1 MAGPYTG
8 LRGGIMKRLVF
19 LFLFLCGFASTALAQ
34 DRLRVVT
41 TSPDLRSLAKAVG
54 AERVIVSS
62 LVPPGER
69 VEYYQ
74 PRLQDVAILKGARAV
89 VRAGSAID
97 PWFDK
102 LLARAAQKNGRTGIE
117 RGEEGHIDASIA
129 VANDPLGVAAGFA
142 LSRRASRGSP
152 NLHYW
157 LDPTT
162 ADSITAEI
170 VKTFSKLDPAN
181 KQYFESNRQAFLDR
195 LNSKISEWT
204 SRLAPLR
211 GEPIVAFWDDW
222 SFFADRFGLNIVE
235 FIVLR
240 DRAHPKRWHM
250 RDVTKLIKEKNI
262 KLIIS
267 EAGQPERHVSR
278 IAKQTG
284 AKVVELAGSVGM
296 LPNTEDYI
304 SMFDANVHALLTA
317 YGAK

>member
-1 MAGPYTG
+1 
-8 LRGGIMKRLVF
+8 MKRLAFLFVF
-19 LFLFLCGFASTALAQ
+19 LCASVSTGWAQ

-41 TSPDLRSLAKAVG
+41 TSADLRSLVKAVG

-69 VEYYQ
+69 VEDYQ

-102 LLARAAQKNGRTGIE
+102 LLTRAAQKNGRTGIE
-117 RGEEGHIDASIA
+117 RGEDGHIDASIA
-129 VANDPLGVAAGFA
+129 IANDPRGVAAGFA
-142 LSRRASRGSP
+142 LTRRASRGTP

-157 LDPTT
+157 LDPKT
-162 ADSITAEI
+162 AEPITAEI
-170 VKTFSKLDPAN
+170 LKVMSALDPAN
-181 KQYFESNRQAFLDR
+181 RQYYENNRRAFLER
-195 LNSKISEWT
+195 LGYKISEWT
-204 SRLAPLR
+204 NRLAPLR
-211 GEPIVAFWDDW
+211 GEPLVAFWDDW
-222 SFFADRFGLNIVE
+222 DYFADRFGLNIVD

-250 RDVTKLIKEKNI
+250 RDLTKLMKEKKI

-267 EAGQPERHVSR
+267 EAGQPERHVKR

-296 LPNTEDYI
+296 LPNTDDYI
-304 SMFDANVHALLTA
+304 ALFDANVHALVTA
-317 YGAK
+317 HGAK

>member
-1 MAGPYTG
+1 
-8 LRGGIMKRLVF
+8 MKRLAF
-19 LFLFLCGFASTALAQ
+19 LFIFLCGFASASWAQ

-41 TSPDLRSLAKAVG
+41 TSADLRSLVKAVG

-69 VEYYQ
+69 VEDYQ
-74 PRLQDVAILKGARAV
+74 PRLQDVPILKGARAV
-89 VRAGSAID
+89 VRAGSGID

-102 LLARAAQKNGRTGIE
+102 LLARAAKKNGRTGIE
-117 RGEEGHIDASIA
+117 RGEGGHIDASIA
-129 VANDPLGVAAGFA
+129 IANDPLGISAGFA
-142 LSRRASRGSP
+142 QTRRASRGSP

-157 LDPTT
+157 LDPKT
-162 ADSITAEI
+162 ADTITAEI
-170 VKTFSKLDPAN
+170 LKTFSTLDPAN
-181 KQYFESNRQAFLDR
+181 RQYYENNRRAFLDR
-195 LNSKISEWT
+195 LNSKLSEWT

-222 SFFADRFGLNIVE
+222 GFFADRFGLNIVD

-250 RDVTKLIKEKNI
+250 RDVTKLMKDKKI

-267 EAGQPERHVSR
+267 EAGQPERHVNR
-278 IAKQTG
+278 IARQTG

-296 LPNTEDYI
+296 LPNTDDYI
-304 SMFDANVHALLTA
+304 ALFDANVHALVTA
-317 YGAK
+317 HGEK

>member
-1 MAGPYTG
+1 MAGLYNA
-8 LRGGIMKRLVF
+8 LRGWIMKRLAF
-19 LFLFLCGFASTALAQ
+19 LIIFLCGFATTSWAQ

-41 TSPDLRSLAKAVG
+41 TSADLRSLVKAVG

-69 VEYYQ
+69 VENYQ
-74 PRLQDVAILKGARAV
+74 PRLQDVAILRGARAV

-102 LLARAAQKNGRTGIE
+102 LLARSAQKNGRTGIE
-117 RGEEGHIDASIA
+117 RGEGGHIDASIA
-129 VANDPLGVAAGFA
+129 IANDPRGVAAGFA
-142 LSRRASRGSP
+142 QTRRASRGSP

-157 LDPTT
+157 LDPKT
-162 ADSITAEI
+162 AEPITAEI
-170 VKTFSKLDPAN
+170 LKTFSTLDPAN
-181 KQYFESNRQAFLDR
+181 KQYYESNRRAFLDR
-195 LNSKISEWT
+195 LNMKLSEWT
-204 SRLAPLR
+204 HRLQPLR

-222 SFFADRFGLNIVE
+222 DYFAARFGLNIVD

-250 RDVTKLIKEKNI
+250 RDVTKLMKDKNI

-267 EAGQPERHVSR
+267 EAGQPERHVNR

-296 LPNTEDYI
+296 LPNTDDYI
-304 SMFDANVHALLTA
+304 ALFDANVHALVTA
-317 YGAK
+317 HGGK

>member
-1 MAGPYTG
+1 
-8 LRGGIMKRLVF
+8 MKRLAFLFVF
-19 LFLFLCGFASTALAQ
+19 LCASVSTGWAQ

-41 TSPDLRSLAKAVG
+41 TSPDLRSLVKAVG

-69 VEYYQ
+69 VEDYQ
-74 PRLQDVAILKGARAV
+74 PRLQDVPILKGARAV
-89 VRAGSAID
+89 VRAGSGID

-102 LLARAAQKNGRTGIE
+102 LLARAAKKNGRTGIE
-117 RGEEGHIDASIA
+117 RGEDGHIDASIA
-129 VANDPLGVAAGFA
+129 IANDPLGISAGFA
-142 LSRRASRGSP
+142 QTRRASRGGS

-157 LDPTT
+157 LDPKT
-162 ADSITAEI
+162 ADAITAEI
-170 VKTFSKLDPAN
+170 LKTFSTLDPPN
-181 KQYFESNRQAFLDR
+181 KQYYENNRRAFLER
-195 LNSKISEWT
+195 LTYKINEWT

-222 SFFADRFGLNIVE
+222 SFFADRFGLNIVD

-250 RDVTKLIKEKNI
+250 RDVTKLMKEKKI

-267 EAGQPERHVSR
+267 EAGQPERHVNR
-278 IAKQTG
+278 IARQTG

-296 LPNTEDYI
+296 LPNTDDYI
-304 SMFDANVHALLTA
+304 ALFDANVHALVTA
-317 YGAK
+317 HGGK

>member
-1 MAGPYTG
+1 
-8 LRGGIMKRLVF
+8 MKRLAF
-19 LFLFLCGFASTALAQ
+19 LFIFLCGFASASWAQ

-41 TSPDLRSLAKAVG
+41 TSADLRSLVKAVG

-69 VEYYQ
+69 VEDYQ
-74 PRLQDVAILKGARAV
+74 PRLQDIAILKGARAV
-89 VRAGSAID
+89 VRAGSGID

-102 LLARAAQKNGRTGIE
+102 LLARAAKKNGRTGIE
-117 RGEEGHIDASIA
+117 RGEGGHIDASIA
-129 VANDPLGVAAGFA
+129 IANDPLGISAGFA
-142 LSRRASRGSP
+142 QTRRASRGSP

-157 LDPTT
+157 LDPKT
-162 ADSITAEI
+162 ADTITAEI
-170 VKTFSKLDPAN
+170 LKTFSTLDPAN
-181 KQYFESNRQAFLDR
+181 RQYYENNRRAFLDR
-195 LNSKISEWT
+195 LNSKLSEWT

-222 SFFADRFGLNIVE
+222 GFFADRFGLNIVD

-250 RDVTKLIKEKNI
+250 RDVTKLMKEKKI

-267 EAGQPERHVSR
+267 EAGQPERHVNR
-278 IAKQTG
+278 IARQTG

-296 LPNTEDYI
+296 LPNTDDYI
-304 SMFDANVHALLTA
+304 ALFDANVHALVTA
-317 YGAK
+317 HGEK

>member
-1 MAGPYTG
+1 
-8 LRGGIMKRLVF
+8 MKRLAFFV
-19 LFLFLCGFASTALAQ
+19 LFLCGFVSTGFAQ

-41 TSPDLRSLAKAVG
+41 TSADLRSLVKAVG

-69 VEYYQ
+69 VEDYQ
-74 PRLQDVAILKGARAV
+74 PRLQDVPILKGARAV
-89 VRAGSAID
+89 VRAGAGID

-117 RGEEGHIDASIA
+117 RGEGGHIDASIA
-129 VANDPLGVAAGFA
+129 IANDPRGIAAGFA
-142 LSRRASRGSP
+142 QTRRGSRGSA

-157 LDPTT
+157 LDPKT
-162 ADSITAEI
+162 ADPITAEI
-170 VKTFSKLDPAN
+170 LKTISALDPVN
-181 KQYFESNRQAFLDR
+181 KQYYENNRRAFLDR
-195 LNSKISEWT
+195 LNSKLGEWT

-222 SFFADRFGLNIVE
+222 DYFADRFGLNIVE

-250 RDVTKLIKEKNI
+250 RDVTKLMKEKNI

-267 EAGQPERHVSR
+267 EAGQPERHVNR

-296 LPNTEDYI
+296 LPNTDDYI
-304 SMFDANVHALLTA
+304 ALFDANVHALVTA
-317 YGAK
+317 HGRK

>member
-1 MAGPYTG
+1 
-8 LRGGIMKRLVF
+8 MKRLAFLLVF
-19 LFLFLCGFASTALAQ
+19 LCASASTSWAQ

-41 TSPDLRSLAKAVG
+41 TSPDLRSLVKAVG

-69 VEYYQ
+69 VEDYQ
-74 PRLQDVAILKGARAV
+74 PRLQDVAILKDARAV
-89 VRAGSAID
+89 VRAGSGID

-117 RGEEGHIDASIA
+117 RGEGGHIDASLAI
-129 VANDPLGVAAGFA
+129 ANDPLGVSAGFA
-142 LSRRASRGSP
+142 QTLRASRGSA

-157 LDPTT
+157 LDPKT

-170 VKTFSKLDPAN
+170 LKTFSALDPVN
-181 KQYFESNRQAFLDR
+181 KQYYENNRRAFLER
-195 LNSKISEWT
+195 LNYKITEWS

-211 GEPIVAFWDDW
+211 GEPLVAFWDDW
-222 SFFADRFGLNIVE
+222 SYFAHRFGLNIVE

-250 RDVTKLIKEKNI
+250 RDVTNLMKEKKI

-267 EAGQPERHVSR
+267 EAGQPERHVNR
-278 IAKQTG
+278 IARQTG
-284 AKVVELAGSVGM
+284 ARVVELAGSVGM
-296 LPNTEDYI
+296 LPNTDDYI
-304 SMFDANVHALLTA
+304 ALFDANVNALVTAHA
-317 YGAK
+317 KK

>member
-1 MAGPYTG
+1 
-8 LRGGIMKRLVF
+8 MKRLVF
-19 LFLFLCGFASTALAQ
+19 LFFFLCGFATTGFAQ

-41 TSPDLRSLAKAVG
+41 TSPDLRSLVKAVG
-54 AERVIVSS
+54 GERVIVSS

-69 VEYYQ
+69 VENYL

-89 VRAGSAID
+89 VRAGSGID

-102 LLARAAQKNGRTGIE
+102 LLSRAAQKNGRTGIE
-117 RGEEGHIDASIA
+117 RGEDGHIDASLAI
-129 VANDPLGVAAGFA
+129 ANDPRGVAAGFA
-142 LSRRASRGSP
+142 QTRRASRGSP

-157 LDPTT
+157 LDPKT
-162 ADSITAEI
+162 AEPITAEI
-170 VKTFSKLDPAN
+170 LKIFSTLDPVN
-181 KQYFESNRQAFLDR
+181 KQYYENNRRAFLDR
-195 LNSKISEWT
+195 LNAKLGEWT
-204 SRLAPLR
+204 ARLAPLR

-222 SFFADRFGLNIVE
+222 DYFADRFGLNIVE

-250 RDVTKLIKEKNI
+250 RDVTNLMKEKKI

-267 EAGQPERHVSR
+267 EAGQPERHVNR

-296 LPNTEDYI
+296 LPNTDDYI
-304 SMFDANVHALLTA
+304 AMFDANVHALVSA
-317 YGAK
+317 HGGK